1 MDTRNVEELVAKYN
15 AGLADP
21 EEIRSIEQL
30 IEQGKLDLVRLNDL
44 SKLDE
49 QIKRADDPV
58 PSMEMDHTFYSML
71 NSEKRK
77 AEAPSIPVLWPSWVP
92 RLALAVVI
100 LGIGFA
106 GGFYAR
112 PSGGEVARL
121 TQEVSDL
128 KEMVMLSLLEKESAS
143 ERLRA
148 VSLTI
153 QMEQASG
160 KVTGALIQTLN
171 QDPNVNVRL
180 AALDALVVYA
190 GDPDIRKALVGSIAL
205 QDSPLVQMALA
216 EYMVALQEKS
226 SIKEF
231 TRILEDRRT
240 PEEVKRKI
248 KESLQ
253 VLI

>member
-30 IEQGKLDLVRLNDL
+30 IEHGVLDLVRLNDL

-49 QIKRADDPV
+49 QIQRADDAV
-58 PSMEMDHTFYSML
+58 PSMEMDHAFYSML
-71 NSEKRK
+71 DSEKKK
-77 AEAPSIPVLWPSWVP
+77 AGARAISVAWPAWGPRMAAAVLV
-92 RLALAVVI
+92 
-100 LGIGFA
+100 LGVGFA

-112 PSGGEVARL
+112 PSGGDVAQLTREV
-121 TQEVSDL
+121 TDL
-128 KEMVMLSLLEKESAS
+128 KEMVMLSLLEETSAS

-148 VSLTI
+148 VSLTG
-153 QMEQASG
+153 QMEQASR
-160 KVTGALIQTLN
+160 KVTDALVQTLN

-180 AALDALVVYA
+180 AALDALIAYA
-190 GDPDIRKALVGSIAL
+190 GDADVRKALVGSIAL
-205 QDSPLVQMALA
+205 QDSPLVQVALA
-216 EYMVALQEKS
+216 EYMEALQEKS
-226 SIKEF
+226 SVKEF
-231 TRILEDRRT
+231 NRILEDRRT
-240 PEEVKRKI
+240 PEEVKHKI